1 MIIVAL
7 HRPAVGVRNNYKHT
21 RIIDNKCHNHK
32 NNIILLQY
40 STKENESDEV
50 YDPQSHSQSA
60 HHDAHTYYYYRT
72 RPSISISIIHHP

>member
-1 MIIVAL
+1 MIIVAPY
-7 HRPAVGVRNNYKHT
+7 RPAVGVRNNYKHT
-21 RIIDNKCHNHK
+21 RIIDKCHNHK

-50 YDPQSHSQSA
+50 YDPQSHSQS

-72 RPSISISIIHHP
+72 PSISHQHYP